1 MPKTGLVL
9 PRLTKTN
16 KLTGIG
22 KRLGALFQASSSRA
36 KGFRPST
43 PYPSTSR
50 TSTLRIRSPR
60 ASNTRSSARRTSSP
74 RASVSIQD
82 EPKDLNILILKAPI
96 HLNRI
101 TGKNLGA
108 LNITHKALPK
118 IPSGKKDGGL
128 FRKKSRRSMKRR
140 HR

>member
-1 MPKTGLVL
+1 MPRTGLVL

-16 KLTGIG
+16 KLTGMG
-22 KRLGALFQASSSRA
+22 KRLGSLFQNSSSRA
-36 KGFRPST
+36 KGFRPPT

-60 ASNTRSSARRTSSP
+60 ASNMRSSARA

-82 EPKDLNILILKAPI
+82 EPKDLNILILKAPS

-128 FRKKSRRSMKRR
+128 FRKKSRRSTKRR

>member
-22 KRLGALFQASSSRA
+22 KRLSALFQTSSSRT
-36 KGFRPST
+36 KDFRPHT
-43 PYPSTSR
+43 PHPSNSR
-50 TSTLRIRSPR
+50 ASTLRISSPR
-60 ASNTRSSARRTSSP
+60 ASNIRSSARRTSSP

-82 EPKDLNILILKAPI
+82 EPKDLNVLILKAPI
-96 HLNRI
+96 HLNGI
-101 TGKNLGA
+101 TSKNLGA

-128 FRKKSRRSMKRR
+128 FRKKYRRSTKRR